1 MSTAKMILL
10 ASYAV
15 LAGLALFMGD
25 TQAGIWGLRIL
36 MILAVVH
43 MVEVVVFFK
52 TCQRA
57 GGSVPG
63 HLLNVFL
70 FGVIHVRE
78 IKVVAPAS

>member
-1 MSTAKMILL
+1 MSAAKMILL

-36 MILAVVH
+36 GVLAVAH
-43 MVEVVVFFK
+43 LVEVVVFFK

-57 GGSVPG
+57 GGSLPG

-70 FGVIHVRE
+70 FGVFHVRE
-78 IKVVAPAS
+78 IKSAAPAS

>member
-1 MSTAKMILL
+1 MSAAKMILR

-15 LAGLALFMGD
+15 LAGLALFVGD

-78 IKVVAPAS
+78 IKGVAPAS